1 MEQLIAGL
9 KKKDPEAF
17 KEVMAL
23 YKNKIFNYLKVLL
36 KNDEIA
42 EELTQDTFVKVYF
55 KAHTLRTDNLKSWI
69 YTIATNLARS
79 EFRKRKF
86 RQVLSVSDV
95 SELNFSIESKIE
107 DEIVVEQLISTLP
120 EKYRI
125 PLVMKE
131 INNFSFIEIANI
143 MKKPIGTIKTLVFR
157 SKQYLR
163 NNYGESQGGMQ

>member
-1 MEQLIAGL
+1 MEELIRGL
-9 KKKDPEAF
+9 KKKDPQAL
-17 KEVMAL
+17 KEVMEM
-23 YKNKIFNYLKVLL
+23 YKTKIFNYLKVLL
-36 KNDEIA
+36 KDDEIA

-79 EFRKRKF
+79 EFRKRKL

-95 SELNFSIESKIE
+95 NEVHFSTESKIE
-107 DEIVVEQLISTLP
+107 DEIMVEQLISTLP

-131 INNFSFIEIANI
+131 INNFSFIEIASI

-157 SKQYLR
+157 SKEYLR
-163 NNYGESQGGMQ
+163 KNYGES